1 MAPKSDRSVAPT
13 AAAGRHLLRRA
24 ALVVA
29 WLAALGAAIWG
40 LGALG
45 HGDLAPP
52 PLRSAEALSA
62 WFDQRDTPTVAFAL
76 LRLVA
81 VAAAWYLLAVT
92 VAGLVVR
99 AVRIPRLVALTDL
112 ATITPVR
119 RFLSGVAGL
128 GLTASAATVAFSPM
142 WTSSDQ
148 AVEATVGDEDA
159 AADATGNLT
168 MVRLPDGSTMT
179 MERLPDGTMVT
190 PGTATMHLMDD
201 SVPTTWTIVSGDHLW
216 GVAETTLERAWA
228 RPPTDPETTPYW
240 QAVIELN
247 RARLADPAN
256 PDLVYPG
263 QIFDL
268 PPTPPAPPPP
278 S

>member
-1 MAPKSDRSVAPT
+1 MAPNASRDVAPT
-13 AAAGRHLLRRA
+13 GTAGRQRARRA
-24 ALVVA
+24 ALVLA
-29 WLAALGAAIWG
+29 WLAGLGAAIWG

-52 PLRSAEALSA
+52 PLRSADALST
-62 WFDQRDTPTVAFAL
+62 WFDQRDTPTAAFAV
-76 LRLVA
+76 LRLLA

-92 VAGLVVR
+92 VAGLAVR

-119 RFLSGVAGL
+119 RFISGVAGL

-142 WTSSDQ
+142 WTGGDQ
-148 AVEATVGDEDA
+148 AVEATAGDEDA
-159 AADATGNLT
+159 AAGASGNLT

-179 MERLPDGTMVT
+179 MERLPDGTLVG

-201 SVPTTWTIVSGDHLW
+201 TQATRWTIAPGDHLW

-247 RARLADPAN
+247 RGRLADPAN

-268 PPTPPAPPPP
+268 PPPPPAPPPP